1 MSHNRR
7 RMSAALKLAFRDGG
21 DMPDNASRLRE
32 RIAARSAKVAVIGL
46 GHVGLPL
53 ATAIARHG
61 FPTFGYDTDRNKLSS
76 ISAGREPVRDLESI
90 EMEALL
96 QAKKLLIS
104 SEACVLDGMDV
115 LIICVPTPLAP
126 DRGPDLQFVEDATR
140 QVAMRLRPGSL
151 VILESTT
158 WPGSTRQI
166 VIPLLETSGLRFGV
180 DFFVAF
186 SPEREDPGNAH
197 FNTASTPKLVA
208 GADATSLALSRAFY
222 ESVVERVVPVL
233 SMEVAEAAKLTEN
246 VFRAVNIGLANELKL
261 VFEAAGIDIWQVMEA
276 AATKPFGFMPFWPGP
291 GVGGHCIPVDP
302 LYLTWAAR
310 KTGVPARLIE
320 LATSINEA
328 MPAHVVARLVASLAR
343 RGRALEGARILI
355 LGVGYKRN
363 QDDCRESPGI
373 VILEA
378 IERAGGDAA
387 FYDPVVAKIPMAG
400 VPESLAGRAGI
411 VWSSATLRRFD
422 AAIIVTDHTRVD
434 YGALVETVP
443 LVLDTRNV
451 CARLGLHG
459 PGIVQA

>member
-1 MSHNRR
+1 
-7 RMSAALKLAFRDGG
+7 MSAALNLAVQSGG
-21 DMPDNASRLRE
+21 DMPDNAFGLRE

-61 FPTFGYDTDRNKLSS
+61 FPTFGYDTDTNKLRA
-76 ISAGREPVRDLESI
+76 IRAGNGQVRNLPSI
-90 EMEALL
+90 EVEALL
-96 QAKKLLIS
+96 QSQKLQIGAES
-104 SEACVLDGMDV
+104 SIIDGMDV
-115 LIICVPTPLAP
+115 LIICVPTPLGP
-126 DRGPDLQFVEDATR
+126 DRSPDLRFVEDAAR
-140 QVAMRLRPGSL
+140 HVATRLRHGSL

-166 VIPLLETSGLRFGV
+166 VIPLLETSGLRCGE
-180 DFFVAF
+180 DFFVGF
-186 SPEREDPGNAH
+186 SPEREDPGNAQ
-197 FNTASTPKLVA
+197 FNTVSTPKLVA
-208 GADATSLALSRAFY
+208 GADQASLGLSRAFY
-222 ESVVERVVPVL
+222 ECVVERVVPVS

-261 VFEAAGIDIWQVMEA
+261 VFEASGIDIWQVMEA

-302 LYLTWAAR
+302 LYLTWVAR
-310 KTGVPARLIE
+310 RTGAPARLIE

-328 MPAHVVARLVASLAR
+328 MPTHVVARLTDSLAR
-343 RGRALEGARILI
+343 RGRTLAGARILV

-373 VILEA
+373 IMLDA
-378 IERAGGDAA
+378 IETAGADTA
-387 FYDPVVAKIPMAG
+387 FYDPLVATLPATGIPSG
-400 VPESLAGRAGI
+400 LAGRTGM
-411 VWSSATLRRFD
+411 VWSPTTLRGFD
-422 AAIIVTDHTRVD
+422 AAIIVTDHARVD
-434 YGALVETVP
+434 YAAVVEAVP